1 MSSAV
6 VGAAEHTVSVLGE
19 IHTCLL
25 PSRNVLDTSAVVE
38 LLGAV
43 KPGSTVTSRE
53 RPVPLVVSPNRV
65 EGVDCLLI
73 PALGKQVHIIGT
85 VAAHVVV
92 VGGRILQSST
102 MSRVIPTKNRARQPW
117 SHYLSMPGTVEAV
130 SKLGAD
136 AGARLADGFLRP
148 GGGDRLDLT
157 SISQRM
163 STSVRVDPR
172 LDQGVPFR
180 AGTTRLRWAVEI
192 GAPGERPGFVF
203 RLDTD
208 SQRSV
213 RLIVPAPE
221 VAAAQRFC
229 EDLAVHDWLLTT
241 IGQVADRFGPVDQE
255 VGRLLDQ
262 LAPVL
267 EQLAPLW
274 MPGAHT
280 PAALRGPWAQLEA
293 DPGFTRQWTARVGQL
308 RDRMTTATLHAL
320 RNSKISSSDW

>member
-1 MSSAV
+1 MSPAV
-6 VGAAEHTVSVLGE
+6 VCAAAHPVCVLGE

-25 PSRNVLDTSAVVE
+25 PSRSVLDTSAVVE

-43 KPGSTVTSRE
+43 KPGSAVTSRE
-53 RPVPLVVSPNRV
+53 RPVPLAVSPSRV
-65 EGVDCLLI
+65 EGVDCLLV
-73 PALGKQVHIIGT
+73 PASGKQVHIIGT
-85 VAAHVVV
+85 VTSHVVV
-92 VGGRILQSST
+92 IGGRVLQSSALT
-102 MSRVIPTKNRARQPW
+102 AVTAAENRARQPW
-117 SHYLSMPGTVEAV
+117 SHYLSVPGTVEAV
-130 SKLGAD
+130 SKLGPG
-136 AGARLADGFLRP
+136 AGARLADGYLRP
-148 GGGDRLDLT
+148 GGGDRLDLA
-157 SISQRM
+157 SISQRL
-163 STSVRVDPR
+163 STAVRVDPR
-172 LDQGVPFR
+172 LDQGLPFR

-192 GAPGERPGFVF
+192 GAPEQRPGFVF

-208 SQRSV
+208 TQRSV
-213 RLIVPAPE
+213 RLIVPETE

-241 IGQVADRFGPVDQE
+241 IGQVADRFGPTGQD
-255 VGRLLDQ
+255 VGAILDQ

-280 PAALRGPWAQLEA
+280 PAALRRPWERLEA